1 MAYVGVSPVGTF
13 GTGQKDRFSGNNSTT
28 AFTMSRSVGDTTD
41 IDVFVDN
48 VRQEPTEAYTVSG
61 TTLSFTGTPATG
73 SNNIY
78 VVHKAASVNV
88 NPVSGRD
95 TDEIGNLQIT
105 SSLSGEDIS
114 GTLNRPIGLNG
125 TDGSSTNAGDRI
137 VLDGTDSG
145 STNENDSLLYE
156 EATDDVGLT
165 TGTAVDTF
173 TFDND
178 TVVKGSTKID
188 GASRASAT
196 GAIKQDSNGQD
207 LDGGIILLDGTD
219 SSSSNAN
226 ESLLYEEGTD
236 DGAMALS
243 GVTRLSNLE
252 SVERGVS
259 AKTEIVNG
267 GSSKIL
273 DFDTNHN
280 FIINLNAN
288 ITLGQPVTGQVGQ
301 TGFIV
306 FKQDATGSRTLTLN
320 SAFKNPG
327 GTAPTLST
335 AAGSVDTL
343 GYMIVAPN
351 EILLSTAQLAF
362 A

>member
-1 MAYVGVSPVGTF
+1 MPYVGAPVLGTF
-13 GTGQKDRFSGNNSTT
+13 GTGTKDRFSGNNSSTS
-28 AFTMSRSVGDTTD
+28 FTMSRSVSNAND
-41 IDVFVDN
+41 IDVFVEN
-48 VRQEPTEAYTVSG
+48 VRQEPSIAYTVSG
-61 TTLSFTGTPATG
+61 STLSFTGTPATG

-88 NPVSGRD
+88 VPPSGRS
-95 TDEIGNLQIT
+95 TDNVADLQVT

-114 GTLNRPIGLNG
+114 GTLNRPIGLNA
-125 TDGSSTNAGDRI
+125 TDGSATDAGDRI
-137 VLDGTDSG
+137 ILNGTDNG
-145 STNENDSLLYE
+145 SSNADDSLLYE
-156 EATDDVGLT
+156 EATDDVGLV

-173 TFDND
+173 TFDGNAKVEG
-178 TVVKGSTKID
+178 TM
-188 GASRASAT
+188 RASAT
-196 GAIKQDSNGQD
+196 GAIKVEGNTDDGILI
-207 LDGGIILLDGTD
+207 LDASASGVDVGSAIVF
-219 SSSSNAN
+219 
-226 ESLLYEEGTD
+226 EEGTD

-252 SVERGVS
+252 SVERGVT
-259 AKTEIVNG
+259 AKTEISDG

-273 DFDTNHN
+273 DFNANQN
-280 FIINLNAN
+280 FIINMNASL
-288 ITLGQPVTGQVGQ
+288 TLGQPVTGQVGQ

-327 GTAPTLST
+327 GTAPTLTTT
-335 AAGSVDTL
+335 ANGIDVI
-343 GYMIVAPN
+343 GYIISSPN

>member
-1 MAYVGVSPVGTF
+1 MPYLGTAAQGTF
-13 GTGQKDRFSGNNSTT
+13 GTGTKDRFSGDNSNTS
-28 AFTMSRSVGDTTD
+28 FTMSRSVGNAND
-41 IDVFVDN
+41 IDVFVEN
-48 VRQEPTEAYTVSG
+48 VRQEPSIAYTVSG

-88 NPVSGRD
+88 VPPSGRS
-95 TDEIGNLQIT
+95 TDNVADLQVT

-114 GTLNRPIGLNG
+114 GTLNRPIGLNA
-125 TDGSSTNAGDRI
+125 TDGSATDAGDRI
-137 VLDGTDSG
+137 ILNGTDNG
-145 STNENDSLLYE
+145 SSNADDSLLYE
-156 EATDDVGLT
+156 EATDDVGLV

-173 TFDND
+173 TFDGNAKVEG
-178 TVVKGSTKID
+178 TM
-188 GASRASAT
+188 RASST
-196 GAIKQDSNGQD
+196 GAITVEGNTDDGILI
-207 LDGGIILLDGTD
+207 LDASASGVDVGSAIVF
-219 SSSSNAN
+219 
-226 ESLLYEEGTD
+226 EEGTD

-252 SVERGVS
+252 SVERGVT
-259 AKTEIVNG
+259 AKTEISDG

-273 DFDTNHN
+273 DFNTNQN
-280 FIINLNAN
+280 FIINMNASL
-288 ITLGQPVTGQVGQ
+288 TLGQPVTGQVGQ

-306 FKQDATGSRTLTLN
+306 FKQDASGSRTLTLN

-327 GTAPTLST
+327 GTAPTLTTT
-335 AAGSVDTL
+335 ANGIDVV
-343 GYMIVAPN
+343 GYIISSPN

>member
-1 MAYVGVSPVGTF
+1 MPYVGAPVLGTF
-13 GTGQKDRFSGNNSTT
+13 GTGTKDRFSGNNSSTS
-28 AFTMSRSVGDTTD
+28 FTMSRSVGNAND
-41 IDVFVDN
+41 IDVFVEN
-48 VRQEPTEAYTVSG
+48 VRQEPTIAYSVSG
-61 TTLSFTGTPATG
+61 TTLTFTGTPATG

-88 NPVSGRD
+88 VPPSGRS
-95 TDEIGNLQIT
+95 TDNVADLQVT

-114 GTLNRPIGLNG
+114 GTLNRPIGLNA
-125 TDGSSTNAGDRI
+125 TDGSATDAGDRI
-137 VLDGTDSG
+137 ILNGTDNG
-145 STNENDSLLYE
+145 SSNADDSLLYE
-156 EATDDVGLT
+156 EATDDVGLV

-173 TFDND
+173 TFDGNAKVEG
-178 TVVKGSTKID
+178 TM
-188 GASRASAT
+188 RASAT
-196 GAIKQDSNGQD
+196 GAIKVEGNTDDGILI
-207 LDGGIILLDGTD
+207 LDASASGVDVGSAIVF
-219 SSSSNAN
+219 
-226 ESLLYEEGTD
+226 EEGTD

-252 SVERGVS
+252 SVERGVT
-259 AKTEIVNG
+259 AKTEISDG

-273 DFDTNHN
+273 DFNANQN
-280 FIINLNAN
+280 FIINMNASL
-288 ITLGQPVTGQVGQ
+288 TLGQPVTGQVGQ

-327 GTAPTLST
+327 GTAPTLTTT
-335 AAGSVDTL
+335 ANGIDVV
-343 GYMIVAPN
+343 GYIISSPN

>member
-1 MAYVGVSPVGTF
+1 MPYVGAPVLGTF
-13 GTGQKDRFSGNNSTT
+13 GTGTKDRFSGNNSSTS
-28 AFTMSRSVGDTTD
+28 FTMSRSVGNAND
-41 IDVFVDN
+41 IDVFVEN
-48 VRQEPTEAYTVSG
+48 VRQEPSIAYTVSG

-88 NPVSGRD
+88 VPPSGRS
-95 TDEIGNLQIT
+95 TDNVADLQVT

-114 GTLNRPIGLNG
+114 GTLNRPIGLNA
-125 TDGSSTNAGDRI
+125 TDGSATDAGDRI
-137 VLDGTDSG
+137 ILNGTDNG
-145 STNENDSLLYE
+145 SSNADDSLLYE
-156 EATDDVGLT
+156 EATDDVGLV

-173 TFDND
+173 TFDGNAKVEG
-178 TVVKGSTKID
+178 TM
-188 GASRASAT
+188 RASAT
-196 GAIKQDSNGQD
+196 GAITVEGNTDDGILI
-207 LDGGIILLDGTD
+207 LDASASGVDVGSAIVF
-219 SSSSNAN
+219 
-226 ESLLYEEGTD
+226 EEGTD

-252 SVERGVS
+252 SVDRGLT
-259 AKTEIVNG
+259 AKTEISDG

-273 DFDTNHN
+273 DFNANQN
-280 FIINLNAN
+280 FIINMNASL
-288 ITLGQPVTGQVGQ
+288 TLGQPVTGQVGQ

-306 FKQDATGSRTLTLN
+306 FKQDASGSRTLTLN

-327 GTAPTLST
+327 GTAPTLTTT
-335 AAGSVDTL
+335 ANGIDVI
-343 GYMIVAPN
+343 GYIISSPN

>member
-1 MAYVGVSPVGTF
+1 MPYLGTAAQGTF
-13 GTGQKDRFSGNNSTT
+13 GTGTKDRFSGNNSSTS
-28 AFTMSRSVGDTTD
+28 FTMSRSVGNAND
-41 IDVFVDN
+41 IDVFVEN
-48 VRQEPTEAYTVSG
+48 VRQEPSIAYTVSG

-88 NPVSGRD
+88 VPPSGRS
-95 TDEIGNLQIT
+95 TDNVADLQVT

-114 GTLNRPIGLNG
+114 GTLNRPIGLNA
-125 TDGSSTNAGDRI
+125 TDGSATDAGDRI
-137 VLDGTDSG
+137 ILNGTDNG
-145 STNENDSLLYE
+145 SSNADDSLLYE
-156 EATDDVGLT
+156 EATDDVGLV

-173 TFDND
+173 TFDGNAKVEG
-178 TVVKGSTKID
+178 TM
-188 GASRASAT
+188 RASST
-196 GAIKQDSNGQD
+196 GAITVEGNTDDGILI
-207 LDGGIILLDGTD
+207 LDASASGVDVGSAIVF
-219 SSSSNAN
+219 
-226 ESLLYEEGTD
+226 EEGTD

-252 SVERGVS
+252 SVERGVT
-259 AKTEIVNG
+259 AKTEISDG

-273 DFDTNHN
+273 DFNTNQN
-280 FIINLNAN
+280 FIINMNASL
-288 ITLGQPVTGQVGQ
+288 TLGQPVTGQVGQ

-327 GTAPTLST
+327 GTAPTLTTT
-335 AAGSVDTL
+335 ANGIDVV
-343 GYMIVAPN
+343 GYIISSPN

>member
-1 MAYVGVSPVGTF
+1 MAYIGTSPVGTF
-13 GTGQKDRFSGNNSTT
+13 GTGAKDRFSGNNSTT
-28 AFTMSRSVGDTTD
+28 AFTLSRSVANVND
-41 IDVFVDN
+41 IAVFVDN

-78 VVHKAASVNV
+78 VVHRSNSLSVT
-88 NPVSGRD
+88 PPSGRND
-95 TDEIGNLQIT
+95 DIANLQVT
-105 SSLSGEDIS
+105 TSLSGEDIS
-114 GTLNRPIGLNG
+114 GTLNTPFGLNA
-125 TDGSSTNAGDRI
+125 TDGSATDAGDRVI
-137 VLDGTDSG
+137 LNGTDSG

-156 EATDDVGLT
+156 EATDDPQLID
-165 TGTAVDTF
+165 GTAVSTF
-173 TFDND
+173 TFDGN
-178 TVVKGSTKID
+178 TKVE
-188 GASRASAT
+188 GTMRASST
-196 GAIKQDSNGQD
+196 GAFEQNSNGQD
-207 LDGGIILLDGTD
+207 TEGGIILLDASASGVD
-219 SSSSNAN
+219 AGSA
-226 ESLLYEEGTD
+226 LVFEEGTD
-236 DGAMALS
+236 DGSAALLN
-243 GVTRLSNLE
+243 VTRLSNLE
-252 SVERGVS
+252 SVERGVT
-259 AKTEIVNG
+259 AKTEISDSG
-267 GSSKIL
+267 TSKIL
-273 DFDTNHN
+273 DFNTNHN
-280 FIINLNAN
+280 FIINMNGNL
-288 ITLGQPVTGQVGQ
+288 TLGQPVTGQVGQ

>member
-1 MAYVGVSPVGTF
+1 MPYVGAPVLGTF
-13 GTGQKDRFSGNNSTT
+13 GTGTKDRFSGNNSST
-28 AFTMSRSVGDTTD
+28 AFTMSRSVGNAND
-41 IDVFVDN
+41 IDVFVEN
-48 VRQEPTEAYTVSG
+48 VRQEPSIAYTVSG

-78 VVHKAASVNV
+78 VVHKASQNHVV
-88 NPVSGRD
+88 PPSGRS
-95 TDEIGNLQIT
+95 TDNVADLQVT

-114 GTLNRPIGLNG
+114 GTLNRPIGINA
-125 TDGSSTNAGDRI
+125 TDGSATDAGDRI
-137 VLDGTDSG
+137 VLNGTDNG
-145 STNENDSLLYE
+145 SSNADDSLLYE
-156 EATDDVGLT
+156 EATDDVGLV

-173 TFDND
+173 TFDGNAKVEG
-178 TVVKGSTKID
+178 TM
-188 GASRASAT
+188 RASST
-196 GAIKQDSNGQD
+196 GAIKVEGNTDDGILI
-207 LDGGIILLDGTD
+207 LDASASGVDVGSAIVF
-219 SSSSNAN
+219 
-226 ESLLYEEGTD
+226 EEGTD

-252 SVERGVS
+252 SVERGVT

-273 DFDTNHN
+273 DFNTNHN
-280 FIINLNAN
+280 FIINMNASL
-288 ITLGQPVTGQVGQ
+288 TLGQPVTGQVGQ

-335 AAGSVDTL
+335 AANSVDTV
-343 GYMIVAPN
+343 GYMIIAPN
-351 EILLSTAQLAF
+351 EILLSTALLAF

>member
-1 MAYVGVSPVGTF
+1 MPYVGAPVLGTF
-13 GTGQKDRFSGNNSTT
+13 GTGTKDRFSGNNSSTS
-28 AFTMSRSVGDTTD
+28 FTMSRSVGNAND
-41 IDVFVDN
+41 IDVFVEN
-48 VRQEPTEAYTVSG
+48 VRQEPTIAYSVSG

-88 NPVSGRD
+88 VPPSGRS
-95 TDEIGNLQIT
+95 TDNVADLQVT

-114 GTLNRPIGLNG
+114 GTLNRPIGLNA
-125 TDGSSTNAGDRI
+125 TDGSATDAGDRI
-137 VLDGTDSG
+137 ILNGTDNG
-145 STNENDSLLYE
+145 SSNADDSLLYE
-156 EATDDVGLT
+156 EATDDVGLV

-173 TFDND
+173 IFDGN
-178 TVVKGSTKID
+178 TKVE
-188 GASRASAT
+188 GTMRASST
-196 GAIKQDSNGQD
+196 GAIKVEGNTDDGILI
-207 LDGGIILLDGTD
+207 LDASASGVDVGSAIVF
-219 SSSSNAN
+219 
-226 ESLLYEEGTD
+226 EEGTD

-252 SVERGVS
+252 SVERGVT
-259 AKTEIVNG
+259 AKTEISDG

-273 DFDTNHN
+273 DFNANQN
-280 FIINLNAN
+280 FIINMNASL
-288 ITLGQPVTGQVGQ
+288 TLGQPVTGQVGQ

-306 FKQDATGSRTLTLN
+306 FKQDASGSRTLTLN

-327 GTAPTLST
+327 GTAPTLTTT
-335 AAGSVDTL
+335 ANGIDVI
-343 GYMIVAPN
+343 GYIISSPN

>member
-1 MAYVGVSPVGTF
+1 MPYLGTAAQGTF
-13 GTGQKDRFSGNNSTT
+13 GTGTKDRFSGNNSSTS
-28 AFTMSRSVGDTTD
+28 FTMSRSVSNAND
-41 IDVFVDN
+41 IDVFVEN
-48 VRQEPTEAYTVSG
+48 VRQEPSIAYTVSG

-88 NPVSGRD
+88 VPPSGRS
-95 TDEIGNLQIT
+95 TDNVADLQVT

-114 GTLNRPIGLNG
+114 GTLNRPIGLNA
-125 TDGSSTNAGDRI
+125 TDGSATDAGDRI
-137 VLDGTDSG
+137 ILNGTDNG
-145 STNENDSLLYE
+145 SSNADDSLLYE
-156 EATDDVGLT
+156 EATDDVGLV

-173 TFDND
+173 TFDGNAKVEG
-178 TVVKGSTKID
+178 TM
-188 GASRASAT
+188 RASAT
-196 GAIKQDSNGQD
+196 GAIKVEGNTDDGILI
-207 LDGGIILLDGTD
+207 LDASASGVDVGSAIVF
-219 SSSSNAN
+219 
-226 ESLLYEEGTD
+226 EEGTD

-252 SVERGVS
+252 SVERGVT
-259 AKTEIVNG
+259 AKTEISDG

-273 DFDTNHN
+273 DFDTNQN
-280 FIINLNAN
+280 FIINMNAN
-288 ITLGQPVTGQVGQ
+288 LTLGQPVTGQIGQ

-306 FKQDATGSRTLTLN
+306 FKQDASGSRTLTLN

-327 GTAPTLST
+327 GTAPTLTTT
-335 AAGSVDTL
+335 ANGIDVI
-343 GYMIVAPN
+343 GYIISSPN

>member
-1 MAYVGVSPVGTF
+1 MPYIGTAAQGTF
-13 GTGQKDRFSGNNSTT
+13 GTGTKDRFSGNNSSTS
-28 AFTMSRSVGDTTD
+28 FTMSRSVGNAND
-41 IDVFVDN
+41 IDVFVEN
-48 VRQEPTEAYTVSG
+48 VRQEPTIAYSVSG

-88 NPVSGRD
+88 VPPSGRS
-95 TDEIGNLQIT
+95 TDNVADLQVT

-114 GTLNRPIGLNG
+114 GTLNRPIGLNA
-125 TDGSSTNAGDRI
+125 TDGSATDAGDRI
-137 VLDGTDSG
+137 ILNGTDNG
-145 STNENDSLLYE
+145 SSNADDSLLYE
-156 EATDDVGLT
+156 EATDDVGLV

-173 TFDND
+173 TFDGNAKVEG
-178 TVVKGSTKID
+178 TM
-188 GASRASAT
+188 RASAT
-196 GAIKQDSNGQD
+196 GAIKVEGNTDDGILI
-207 LDGGIILLDGTD
+207 LDASASGVDVGSAIVF
-219 SSSSNAN
+219 
-226 ESLLYEEGTD
+226 EEGTD

-252 SVERGVS
+252 SVERGVT
-259 AKTEIVNG
+259 AKTEISDG

-273 DFDTNHN
+273 DFNANQN
-280 FIINLNAN
+280 FIINMNASL
-288 ITLGQPVTGQVGQ
+288 TLGQPVTGQVGQ

-306 FKQDATGSRTLTLN
+306 FKQDASGSRTLTLN

-327 GTAPTLST
+327 GTAPTLTTT
-335 AAGSVDTL
+335 ANGIDVI
-343 GYMIVAPN
+343 GYIISSPN

>member
-1 MAYVGVSPVGTF
+1 MPYVGAPVLGTF
-13 GTGQKDRFSGNNSTT
+13 GTGTKDRFSGNNSSTS
-28 AFTMSRSVGDTTD
+28 FTMSRSVGNAND
-41 IDVFVDN
+41 IDVFVEN
-48 VRQEPTEAYTVSG
+48 VRQEPSIAYTVSG

-88 NPVSGRD
+88 VPPSGRS
-95 TDEIGNLQIT
+95 TDNVADLQVT

-114 GTLNRPIGLNG
+114 GTLNRPIGLNA
-125 TDGSSTNAGDRI
+125 TDGSATDAGDRI
-137 VLDGTDSG
+137 ILNGTDNG
-145 STNENDSLLYE
+145 SSNADDSLLYE
-156 EATDDVGLT
+156 EATDDVGLV

-173 TFDND
+173 TFDGNAKVEG
-178 TVVKGSTKID
+178 TM
-188 GASRASAT
+188 RASAT
-196 GAIKQDSNGQD
+196 GAIKVEGNTDDGILI
-207 LDGGIILLDGTD
+207 LDASASGVDVGSAIVF
-219 SSSSNAN
+219 
-226 ESLLYEEGTD
+226 EEGTD

-252 SVERGVS
+252 SVERGVT
-259 AKTEIVNG
+259 AKTEISDG

-273 DFDTNHN
+273 DFNANQN
-280 FIINLNAN
+280 FIINMNASL
-288 ITLGQPVTGQVGQ
+288 TLGQPVTGQVGQ

-306 FKQDATGSRTLTLN
+306 FKQDASGSRTLTLN

-327 GTAPTLST
+327 GTAPTLTTT
-335 AAGSVDTL
+335 ANGIDVI
-343 GYMIVAPN
+343 GYIISSPN

>member
-1 MAYVGVSPVGTF
+1 MAYMGVSPVGTF
-13 GTGQKDRFSGNNSTT
+13 GTGTKDRFSGNNSTT

-41 IDVFVDN
+41 IDVFVEN
-48 VRQEPTEAYTVSG
+48 VRQEPTVAYTVSG
-61 TTLSFTGTPATG
+61 TTLTFTGTPATG

-95 TDEIGNLQIT
+95 TDTIGNLQVT

-125 TDGSSTNAGDRI
+125 TDGSSTNAGDRV
-137 VLDGTDSG
+137 VLDGTDSS
-145 STNENDSLLYE
+145 STNQNDSLLYE
-156 EATDDVGLT
+156 EATDDPQLVD
-165 TGTAVDTF
+165 GTAVSTF
-173 TFDND
+173 TFDGN
-178 TVVKGSTKID
+178 TKVE
-188 GASRASAT
+188 GTMRASST
-196 GAIKQDSNGQD
+196 GAFQQNSNGQD
-207 LDGGIILLDGTD
+207 TEGGIILLDASASGVD
-219 SSSSNAN
+219 DGSA
-226 ESLLYEEGTD
+226 LVFEEGTD
-236 DGAMALS
+236 DGSTALLN
-243 GVTRLSNLE
+243 VTRLTNLE
-252 SVERGVS
+252 SVERGVA
-259 AKTEIVNG
+259 AKTEISDG

-273 DFDTNHN
+273 DFNTNHN

-320 SAFKNPG
+320 AAFKNPG
-327 GTAPTLST
+327 GSAPTLST
-335 AAGSVDTL
+335 AANSVDTL

-351 EILLSTAQLAF
+351 QILLSTAQLAF

>member
-1 MAYVGVSPVGTF
+1 MPYVGVAAVGSF
-13 GTGQKDRFSGNNSTT
+13 GTGAKDRFSGNNSTT
-28 AFTMSRSVGDTTD
+28 AFTLSRSVGNVND
-41 IDVFVDN
+41 IAVFVDN

-78 VVHKAASVNV
+78 VVHKANSLSVT
-88 NPVSGRD
+88 PPSGRD
-95 TDEIGNLQIT
+95 DDIANLQVT
-105 SSLSGEDIS
+105 TSLSGENIS
-114 GTLNRPIGLNG
+114 GTLNTPFGLNATDGSATDAGDRIILNG
-125 TDGSSTNAGDRI
+125 TDN
-137 VLDGTDSG
+137 G

-156 EATDDVGLT
+156 EATDDPQLID
-165 TGTAVDTF
+165 GTAVDTF
-173 TFDND
+173 TFDGN
-178 TVVKGSTKID
+178 TKVE
-188 GASRASAT
+188 GTMRASST
-196 GAIKQDSNGQD
+196 GAFEQNSNGQD
-207 LDGGIILLDGTD
+207 SEGGIILLDASASGVD
-219 SSSSNAN
+219 AGSA
-226 ESLLYEEGTD
+226 LVFEEGTD
-236 DGAMALS
+236 DGSTALLN
-243 GVTRLSNLE
+243 VTRLSNLE
-252 SVERGVS
+252 SVERGVT
-259 AKTEIVNG
+259 AKTEISDSG
-267 GSSKIL
+267 TSKIL

-280 FIINLNAN
+280 FIINMNGNL
-288 ITLGQPVTGQVGQ
+288 TLGQPVTGQVGQ

>member
-1 MAYVGVSPVGTF
+1 MPYVGAPVLGTF
-13 GTGQKDRFSGNNSTT
+13 GTGTKDRFSGNNSSTS
-28 AFTMSRSVGDTTD
+28 FTMSRSVSNAND
-41 IDVFVDN
+41 IDVFVEN
-48 VRQEPTEAYTVSG
+48 VRQEPSIAYTVSG

-88 NPVSGRD
+88 VPPSGRS
-95 TDEIGNLQIT
+95 TDNVADLQVT

-114 GTLNRPIGLNG
+114 GTLNRPIGLNA
-125 TDGSSTNAGDRI
+125 TDGSATDAGDRI
-137 VLDGTDSG
+137 ILNGTDNG
-145 STNENDSLLYE
+145 SSNADDSLLYE
-156 EATDDVGLT
+156 EATDDVGLV

-173 TFDND
+173 TFDGNAKVEG
-178 TVVKGSTKID
+178 TM
-188 GASRASAT
+188 RASAT
-196 GAIKQDSNGQD
+196 GAIKVEGNTDDGILI
-207 LDGGIILLDGTD
+207 LDASASGVDVGSAIVF
-219 SSSSNAN
+219 
-226 ESLLYEEGTD
+226 EEGTD

-252 SVERGVS
+252 SVERGVT
-259 AKTEIVNG
+259 AKTEISDG

-273 DFDTNHN
+273 DFNTNQN
-280 FIINLNAN
+280 FIINMNASL
-288 ITLGQPVTGQVGQ
+288 TLGQPVTGQVGQ

-306 FKQDATGSRTLTLN
+306 FKQDASGSRTLTLN

-327 GTAPTLST
+327 GTAPTLTTT
-335 AAGSVDTL
+335 ANGIDVI
-343 GYMIVAPN
+343 GYIISSPN